1 MTTDIN
7 ILFVNKSNDE
17 DNSSVL
23 VFMKPT
29 ESNLTAQSTAWQ
41 VIDNIGYNCWH
52 KFTYTLNTSVMALW
66 DGGNSG
72 TFPMDTANGKM
83 YALKPTKGGFSLDE
97 TPSTNQNT
105 PPSNEFDVVNKVST
119 TNGISVVAFKG
130 GNPVLTKKIVGKGEK
145 AEFVFHPKLFFG
157 LCSEYQVGDVVDSA
171 VMSEEFKEVSIEDL
185 KSLTVTLKGNARDG
199 FTFEVSE
206 QVPA

>member
-29 ESNLTAQSTAWQ
+29 ESNLAAQSTAWQ
-41 VIDNIGYNCWH
+41 VLNNIGYNCWH
-52 KFTYTLNTSVMALW
+52 KFIYTLNTSVMALW

-72 TFPMDTANGKM
+72 TFPMDTANGKT
-83 YALKPTKGGFSLDE
+83 YALKQTKGGFSLE
-97 TPSTNQNT
+97 EHGNGNAP
-105 PPSNEFDVVNKVST
+105 NEFDVINKVST
-119 TNGISVVAFKG
+119 PNGISVVAFKD
-130 GNPVLTKKIVGKGEK
+130 GNPILTKNTVAKGEK

-157 LCSEYQVGDVVDSA
+157 LSSEYQVGDVVSSA
-171 VMSEEFKEVSIEDL
+171 VMSEDFKEVSIEGL
-185 KSLTVTLKGNARDG
+185 KSLTVTLKGNAADG
-199 FTFEVSE
+199 FTFEISE